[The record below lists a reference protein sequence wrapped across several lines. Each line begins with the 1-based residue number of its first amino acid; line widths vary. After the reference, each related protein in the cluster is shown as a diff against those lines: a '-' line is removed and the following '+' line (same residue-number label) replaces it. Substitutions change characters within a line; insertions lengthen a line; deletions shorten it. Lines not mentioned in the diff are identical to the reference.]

1 MDHRLKPFKSFEANG
16 NYHVCRPCSIPSE
29 SLTAP
34 WSCANEYQVHDMDFS
49 LDGQNLLII
58 SGTVQPKVFSRDGED
73 E

>member
-1 MDHRLKPFKSFEANG
+1 METTTYVDPTLSIFG
-16 NYHVCRPCSIPSE
+16 NVT
-29 SLTAP
+29 LL
-34 WSCANEYQVHDMDFS
+34 WFCANEDQVHDMDFS